1 MTPEKIEQER
11 KAFEEWY
18 YDSIGDTRF
27 PLDKHENGCYCN
39 PIAEDMFTTWCAAK
53 SHSAQSE
60 WISVEDEYPK
70 DGQEVN
76 ILLNTGEVRIALH
89 ELGTPGGSCF
99 TKGHYFTGDIYHI
112 DGAEYNCSI
121 YGDDVTHWQ
130 SLPEPPETRGK

>member
-1 MTPEKIEQER
+1 MTPERIEQER
-11 KAFEEWY
+11 AKFEKN
-18 YDSIGDTRF
+18 I
-27 PLDKHENGCYCN
+27 HESGITSYKQRL
-39 PIAEDMFTTWCAAK
+39 K
-53 SHSAQSE
+53 SGEYAYEHIEFAWEMWQARAAQSE
-60 WISVEDEYPK
+60 WISVEDKYPENE
-70 DGQEVN
+70 QEVN

-130 SLPEPPETRGK
+130 PLPEPPDTRGK